1 LEKIEMKK
9 TLVAV
14 AAMAVVT
21 GAMANVTIGGLVDQ
35 ALTSTKAT
43 TSGGVTT
50 TTKSIGPTVNGASE
64 LFFTGSEDLGD
75 GIKASFRLGLNMTAD
90 DNGASTT
97 TNSSANASNRISYVE
112 LSGGFGSVQLGQQ
125 WKPGFF
131 VILAADP
138 TNLTGSS
145 GIVGPGQM
153 AAYTAN
159 SLTYNAPS
167 FVPGLAIQ
175 YQMGRGEASASN
187 AGNSS
192 GYSLTYNNG
201 PLSVAYGAGKSTAA
215 ATASTT
221 FVTSVA
227 QTNLGSVTIN
237 SSVLNSTATNVAY
250 DLGMVKVNAY
260 TATTKLAGT
269 TSQHKGS
276 GFGLSIPVNASTRLA
291 VFSSGATGTNGSG
304 TQEKETGTKYAV
316 FHNLSKRT
324 MAYGFVG
331 KSSTSGA
338 LNASG
343 QTAFGLMHSF

>member
-14 AAMAVVT
+14 AAISAIT
-21 GAMANVTIGGLVDQ
+21 GAMADVTIGGLVDQ

-50 TTKSIGPTVNGASE
+50 TTKSIGPTSNGTSE
-64 LFFTGSEDLGD
+64 LFFTGSEDIEGGL
-75 GIKASFRLGLNMTAD
+75 KASFRLGLNMTAD
-90 DNGASTT
+90 GSDATA
-97 TNSSANASNRISYVE
+97 TNNASNRISYVE

-131 VILAADP
+131 VVLAADP
-138 TNLTGSS
+138 TNLTGTS

-153 AAYTAN
+153 VAYTAN
-159 SLTYNAPS
+159 SITYNAPS

-201 PLSVAYGAGKSTAA
+201 PLSVAYGAGKSTAS
-215 ATASTT
+215 ATSTSG

-227 QTNLGSVTIN
+227 ATNLGSLTIN

-276 GFGLSIPVNASTRLA
+276 GFGLSIPVSASTRLA

-304 TQEKETGTKYAV
+304 TQEKEKGTKYAV

-338 LNASG
+338 LNATG

>member
-14 AAMAVVT
+14 AAMAAVT

-50 TTKSIGPTVNGASE
+50 TTKSIGPTSNGSSE

-75 GIKASFRLGLNMTAD
+75 GMKAAFRLGFNTSAD
-90 DNGASTT
+90 DATGTP
-97 TNSSANASNRISYVE
+97 SNRISYVE
-112 LSGGFGSVQLGQQ
+112 LTGGFGGIQLGQQ

-131 VILAADP
+131 AVLAADP
-138 TNLTGSS
+138 TNLS
-145 GIVGPGQM
+145 GQSGLVGPGQLV
-153 AAYTAN
+153 AYTAN
-159 SLTYNAPS
+159 SITYNAPS
-167 FVPGLAIQ
+167 FIPGLAFQ
-175 YQMGRGEASASN
+175 YQLGRGEVSASN

-192 GYSLTYNNG
+192 GYSLTYTNG
-201 PLSVAYGAGKSTAA
+201 PLAVHYGAGKSTAS
-215 ATASTT
+215 ATSSTAFT
-221 FVTSVA
+221 TSVA
-227 QTNLGSVTIN
+227 ATNLGTLTIN

-276 GFGLSIPVNASTRLA
+276 GFGLSIPLNGTTRLA
-291 VFSSGATGTNGSG
+291 VVSTGATGTNGSG
-304 TQEKETGTKYAV
+304 TQEKEKGTKYAV

-324 MAYGFVG
+324 MAYGLVG
-331 KSSTSGA
+331 KSTTEGA
-338 LNASG
+338 LNATG

>member
-9 TLVAV
+9 TLVAL
-14 AAMAVVT
+14 AAISAIT
-21 GAMANVTIGGLVDQ
+21 GAMAQVTIGGLVDQ
-35 ALTSTKAT
+35 AVTSTKAT
-43 TSGGVTT
+43 TALGVTT
-50 TTKSIGPTVNGASE
+50 TTKSIRPNHNGTSE

-75 GIKASFRLGLNMTAD
+75 GLKASFRLGLNMTAD
-90 DNGASTT
+90 AADTT
-97 TNSSANASNRISYVE
+97 ANAGNRISYVE
-112 LSGGFGSVQLGQQ
+112 LTGGFGGIQLGQQ

-138 TNLTGSS
+138 TNLS
-145 GIVGPGQM
+145 GQSGLVGPGQM
-153 AAYTAN
+153 AAYTPN
-159 SLTYNAPS
+159 SITYNAPS
-167 FVPGLAIQ
+167 FLPGLAIQ
-175 YQMGRGEASASN
+175 YQMGRGEVSASN
-187 AGNSS
+187 AGNST

-201 PLSVAYGAGKSTAA
+201 PLSVAYAAGKSTAS
-215 ATASTT
+215 ATSTSG

-227 QTNLGSVTIN
+227 ATNLGSLTIN

-260 TATTKLAGT
+260 SATTKLAGT

-291 VFSSGATGTNGSG
+291 VLSSGATGTNGSG
-304 TQEKETGTKYAV
+304 TQEKEKGTKYAV

-338 LNASG
+338 SNATG
-343 QTAFGLMHSF
+343 QTAFGLMHTF

>member
-1 LEKIEMKK
+1 
-9 TLVAV
+9 
-14 AAMAVVT
+14 MAD
-21 GAMANVTIGGLVDQ
+21 VTIGGLVDQ

-50 TTKSIGPTVNGASE
+50 TTKTIGPTSNGTSE

-75 GIKASFRLGLNMTAD
+75 GMKASFRLGMNMTAD
-90 DNGASTT
+90 TGNTTSGTDSQNNG
-97 TNSSANASNRISYVE
+97 SNRISYVE
-112 LSGGFGSVQLGQQ
+112 LTGGFGGIQLGQQ

-131 VILAADP
+131 VVLAADP
-138 TNLTGSS
+138 TNLSGSTA
-145 GIVGPGQM
+145 IVGPAQFVG
-153 AAYTAN
+153 YTAN

-201 PLSVAYGAGKSTAA
+201 PLSVAYGAGKSTAS
-215 ATASTT
+215 ATSTSG

-227 QTNLGSVTIN
+227 ATNLGSLTIN

-250 DLGMVKVNAY
+250 DLGMVKINAY
-260 TATTKLAGT
+260 SATTKLAGT

-276 GFGLSIPVNASTRLA
+276 GFGLSIPLNDKTRLA
-291 VFSSGATGTNGSG
+291 VVSTGATGTNGSG
-304 TQEKETGTKYAV
+304 TQEKEKGTKYAV

-324 MAYGFVG
+324 MAYGLVG
-331 KSSTSGA
+331 KSTTSGA
-338 LNASG
+338 LNATG

>member
-35 ALTSTKAT
+35 AVSSAKAT
-43 TSGGVTT
+43 TAAGVTT
-50 TTKSIGPTVNGASE
+50 TTKSIAPVVNGASE

-75 GIKASFRLGLNMTAD
+75 GLKASFRLGLNMTAD
-90 DNGASTT
+90 D
-97 TNSSANASNRISYVE
+97 
-112 LSGGFGSVQLGQQ
+112 
-125 WKPGFF
+125 
-131 VILAADP
+131 
-138 TNLTGSS
+138 
-145 GIVGPGQM
+145 
-153 AAYTAN
+153 
-159 SLTYNAPS
+159 
-167 FVPGLAIQ
+167 
-175 YQMGRGEASASN
+175 
-187 AGNSS
+187 
-192 GYSLTYNNG
+192 G
-201 PLSVAYGAGKSTAA
+201 PLSVAYGAGKSTAS
-215 ATASTT
+215 ATSTSG

-227 QTNLGSVTIN
+227 ATNLGSLTIN

-304 TQEKETGTKYAV
+304 TQEKEKGTKYAV

-338 LNASG
+338 LNATG

>member
-1 LEKIEMKK
+1 MKK

-21 GAMANVTIGGLVDQ
+21 GAMADVTIGGLVDQ
-35 ALTSTKAT
+35 AVTSTKAT

-50 TTKSIGPTVNGASE
+50 TTKSIRPNHNGSSE

-75 GIKASFRLGLNMTAD
+75 GMKASFRLGLNMTAD
-90 DNGASTT
+90 AADTT
-97 TNSSANASNRISYVE
+97 ANASNRISYVE

-131 VILAADP
+131 TILAADP
-138 TNLTGSS
+138 TNLS
-145 GIVGPGQM
+145 GQSGLVGPGQM

-159 SLTYNAPS
+159 SITYNAPS
-167 FVPGLAIQ
+167 FVPGLAFQ
-175 YQMGRGEASASN
+175 YQMGRGEVSASN

-192 GYSLTYNNG
+192 GYSLTYTNG
-201 PLSVAYGAGKSTAA
+201 PLAVHYGAGKSTAS
-215 ATASTT
+215 ATTATG

-227 QTNLGSVTIN
+227 ATNLGSLTIN

-260 TATTKLAGT
+260 SAATKLAGT
-269 TSQHKGS
+269 TSKHSGS
-276 GFGLSIPVNASTRLA
+276 GFGLSIPVTAKTSLA
-291 VFSSGATGTNGSG
+291 VLSSGATGTNGSG
-304 TQEKETGTKYAV
+304 TQEKEKGTKYAV

-338 LNASG
+338 LNATG
-343 QTAFGLMHSF
+343 QTAIGLLHSF

>member
-1 LEKIEMKK
+1 M
-9 TLVAV
+9 
-14 AAMAVVT
+14 AAVT

-35 ALTSTKAT
+35 AVTSTKAT

-50 TTKSIGPTVNGASE
+50 TTKSIGPTSNGASE

-75 GIKASFRLGLNMTAD
+75 GLKASFRLGLNMTAD
-90 DNGASTT
+90 SDSTST
-97 TNSSANASNRISYVE
+97 SNNASNRISYVE

-125 WKPGFF
+125 WEPGFF

-201 PLSVAYGAGKSTAA
+201 PLAVAYGAGKSTASAPSSTAYETSDA
-215 ATASTT
+215 ATNRGT
-221 FVTSVA
+221 
-227 QTNLGSVTIN
+227 LTIN

-276 GFGLSIPVNASTRLA
+276 GFGLSIPVSASTRLA
-291 VFSSGATGTNGSG
+291 VLSAGATGTNGSG
-304 TQEKETGTKYAV
+304 TQEKEKGTKYAV

-343 QTAFGLMHSF
+343 QTAFGLMHNF

>member
-14 AAMAVVT
+14 AAMAAVT

-50 TTKSIGPTVNGASE
+50 TTKSIGPTSNGSSE

-75 GIKASFRLGLNMTAD
+75 GLKASFRLGLNMTAD
-90 DNGASTT
+90 SASST
-97 TNSSANASNRISYVE
+97 ANASNRISYVE

-125 WKPGFF
+125 WEPGFF

-145 GIVGPGQM
+145 GIVGPSQM

-159 SLTYNAPS
+159 SITYNFPS

-175 YQMGRGEASASN
+175 YQMGRGEVSASN

-192 GYSLTYNNG
+192 GYSIQYTSG
-201 PLSVAYGAGKSTAA
+201 PLYVGYAAGKSTAS
-215 ATASTT
+215 ATSTSG

-227 QTNLGSVTIN
+227 ATNLGTLTIN
-237 SSVLNSTATNVAY
+237 SSVLNSTVTTVAY
-250 DLGMVKVNAY
+250 DLGMVKVDAY
-260 TATTKLAGT
+260 TAATKLAGT
-269 TSQHKGS
+269 SSKHSGS
-276 GFGLSIPVNASTRLA
+276 GFGLSIPVSASTRLA
-291 VFSSGATGTNGSG
+291 VLSSGATGTNGSG
-304 TQEKETGTKYAV
+304 TQEKEKGTKYAV

-338 LNASG
+338 LTATG
-343 QTAFGLMHSF
+343 QTAFGLMHNF

>member
-1 LEKIEMKK
+1 MFA
-9 TLVAV
+9 T
-14 AAMAVVT
+14 T

-35 ALTSTKAT
+35 AVTSTKAT

-50 TTKSIGPTVNGASE
+50 TTKSIGPTSNGASE

-75 GIKASFRLGLNMTAD
+75 GLKASFRLGLNMTAD
-90 DNGASTT
+90 SSDVTA
-97 TNSSANASNRISYVE
+97 TNNASNRISYVE

-145 GIVGPGQM
+145 GLVGPGQM
-153 AAYTAN
+153 AAYTPN
-159 SLTYNAPS
+159 SITYNAPS

-187 AGNSS
+187 AGNST
-192 GYSLTYNNG
+192 GYSIQYTSG
-201 PLSVAYGAGKSTAA
+201 PLYVGYAAGKSTAS
-215 ATASTT
+215 ATSSTAFT
-221 FVTSVA
+221 TSVA
-227 QTNLGSVTIN
+227 ATNLGTLTIN
-237 SSVLNSTATNVAY
+237 SSVLNSTVTTVAY
-250 DLGMVKVNAY
+250 DLGMVKVDAY
-260 TATTKLAGT
+260 TAATKLAGT
-269 TSQHKGS
+269 TSKHSGS
-276 GFGLSIPVNASTRLA
+276 GFGLSIPVSASTRLA
-291 VFSSGATGTNGSG
+291 VLSSGATGTNGSG
-304 TQEKETGTKYAV
+304 TQEKEKGTKYAV

-338 LNASG
+338 STATG
-343 QTAFGLMHSF
+343 QTAFGLMHNF